1 MSAKRTGRYEWTAE
15 RVYALRQHLGLTQ
28 RQLAEELGTEQQ
40 RVSEW
45 ETGLHQPGR
54 ITATLLS
61 LVAERGGFAYPD
73 LGTATSINGETLEAF
88 QRRPVSDLGLSP
100 RAVAALRRAGL
111 TEVGQVLAMLDQGN
125 SALLAVP
132 DFGRRS
138 LEQLKARLAEQG
150 LRY

>member
-1 MSAKRTGRYEWTAE
+1 MSGKRTGRYEWDAA

-45 ETGLHQPGR
+45 ETGLHQPSR

-61 LVAERGGFAYPD
+61 LVAERSGFTYPD
-73 LGTATSINGETLEAF
+73 PGIAAPINGETLEAF
-88 QRRPVSDLGLSP
+88 RRRSVSDLGLSP

-111 TEVGQVLAMLDQGN
+111 TEVGQVLAMLDQGS

-138 LEQLKARLAEQG
+138 LEQLRARLAEQG